1 MRHTGAVG
9 LGHEGLLEHA
19 FEHAPRSGLAL
30 LDGTGHILRINAAG
44 AALVGRTPDELVG
57 GLLHE
62 HVHPEDLE
70 AALRALLE
78 TLPDGHAGPID
89 LRALRPDGTFVWLR
103 CKATGIPSDPSAAFV
118 EFEDAGPA
126 REVAEALEQATRD
139 LQREHEELT
148 RRGAALADLAAL
160 VTTVEELDGLIEGI
174 AHVAS
179 EHLGP
184 LVAVALVEEDDEHI
198 RMAHVTHRDQG
209 LHADLQALLREHASH
224 SVEPVGML
232 GEVVLSGIERV
243 NFAGPVHP
251 ALPPLTTGL
260 TGRFPPGPR
269 LIMPMR
275 TPDGPIGAIVIVRG
289 ADDDDFSSADV
300 DLAAVL
306 ASRTAVAVLNA
317 RLDEQRRRA
326 EAVMARR
333 AAQQAAV
340 ATLGTMA
347 LEGARLEDVADRCR
361 KLVESTLEVVHCGVL
376 VDDGHP
382 DGLLLLAT
390 SERFTPQVGGYRRPT
405 DPALQAI
412 FDAEGSFLVPDLAA
426 ERRFTPNPMLR
437 HLGVRSM
444 AIVRIESRSTAHGL
458 LSAGSEELDAFRVGD
473 LTFLDAMANV
483 LASAIDAKHALDG
496 LRHNAVHDALTG
508 LPNRVL
514 LQDRLTLALE
524 QAAARDTQVAVLVCD
539 VDRFKVVNDGLGH
552 AAGDEVL
559 QVVAER
565 LRAQVRPGDTV
576 GRLGGDEFVVVC
588 PDAGELADVI
598 AIADR
603 LSAAFAEPMQVLGT
617 ELVATAS
624 IGIAVGTGDGPDA
637 ASNLLRDADAAM
649 YRAKDRGRARYELF
663 DDDMRAHWRA
673 ITSTRPDTPAEA
685 WTGADPSRRRH
696 DDPPA

>member
-1 MRHTGAVG
+1 M
-9 LGHEGLLEHA
+9 LEHA
-19 FEHAPRSGLAL
+19 FEHARSGLAL
-30 LDGTGHILRINAAG
+30 VDGTGHILRVNAAG
-44 AALVGRTPDELVG
+44 AAIIGRTPDELVG
-57 GLLHE
+57 ELLQEFLHADD
-62 HVHPEDLE
+62 VE
-70 AALRALLE
+70 AALSALLE

-89 LRALRPDGTFVWLR
+89 LRVLLPDGTYVWLR
-103 CKATGIPSDPSAAFV
+103 AKATGIPSDPAAAFV

-126 REVAEALEQATRD
+126 RAVAEALERTTRD
-139 LQREHEELT
+139 LQREHEELS

-160 VTTVEELDGLIEGI
+160 VTTVDDLDGLITGI
-174 AHVAS
+174 ADLATD
-179 EHLGP
+179 HLGP
-184 LVAVALVEEDDEHI
+184 LVAVALVEEEDRRI
-198 RMAHVTHRDQG
+198 RWAHVTHRDD
-209 LHADLQALLREHASH
+209 DLRAAVQELLPEHASH
-224 SVEPVGML
+224 SVEPVGVL
-232 GEVVLSGIERV
+232 GEVVLSGVERV
-243 NFAGPVHP
+243 NFAGPIHP

-260 TGRFPPGPR
+260 AARFPPGPR

-275 TPDGPIGAIVIVRG
+275 TPEGPIGALVVVRG
-289 ADDDDFSSADV
+289 AADEPFSSADV

-306 ASRTAVAVLNA
+306 ASRTAVMVLNA
-317 RLDEQRRRA
+317 RLDAQRRRA

-340 ATLGTMA
+340 AQLGTLA
-347 LEGARLEDVADRCR
+347 LEGAGLEEVAERCR
-361 KLVESTLEVVHCGVL
+361 KLVEDTLEVVHCGVL

-382 DGLLLLAT
+382 DGLLLLAS

-412 FDAEGSFLVPDLAA
+412 FDSEGSFLVPDLAN
-426 ERRFTPNPMLR
+426 ERRFAPNPTLR

-444 AIVRIESRSTAHGL
+444 AVARIESRSAAHGL
-458 LSAGSEELDAFRVGD
+458 LSAGSEELDAFRIGD

-514 LQDRLTLALE
+514 LQDRLALALE
-524 QAAARDTQVAVLVCD
+524 QAAARGTQVAVLVCD

-576 GRLGGDEFVVVC
+576 GRFGGDEFVVVC
-588 PDAGELADVI
+588 PDVGELADVI

-603 LSAAFAEPMQVLGT
+603 LSAAFAEPMEVLGS

-624 IGIAVGTGDGPDA
+624 IGIAVGAGDGPDA
-637 ASNLLRDADAAM
+637 ASSLLRDADAAM

-663 DDDMRAHWRA
+663 DDDMRARWRA
-673 ITSTRPDTPAEA
+673 VLATPPDAPPR
-685 WTGADPSRRRH
+685 TGTADPA
-696 DDPPA
+696 PPEPGQPPT